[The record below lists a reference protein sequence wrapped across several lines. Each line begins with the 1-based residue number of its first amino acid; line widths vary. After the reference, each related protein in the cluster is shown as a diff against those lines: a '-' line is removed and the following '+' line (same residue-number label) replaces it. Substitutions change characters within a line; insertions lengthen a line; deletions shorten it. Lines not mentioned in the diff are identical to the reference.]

1 MKFLLSISLLS
12 FFLSPA
18 FAGTAVKLSCSL
30 RKNVTI
36 SRFHYQLST
45 MKWGDHFQVASGM
58 RQAQTKN
65 HIPYRVTSCRNGD
78 DLVFFPDS
86 QEYFFFY
93 SGMATPDRCVVEE
106 HYEYP
111 VTQLPYYKKPAA

>member
-65 HIPYRVTSCRNGD
+65 HIPYRVTSFRNGD

-86 QEYFFFY
+86 QECFFFY

>member
-1 MKFLLSISLLS
+1 
-12 FFLSPA
+12 
-18 FAGTAVKLSCSL
+18 
-30 RKNVTI
+30 
-36 SRFHYQLST
+36 
-45 MKWGDHFQVASGM
+45 M

-65 HIPYRVTSCRNGD
+65 HIPYRVTSFRNGD

-111 VTQLPYYKKPAA
+111 VTQLPYYKSPLPESGLLRQQFAGHRLLDNRDGGK

>member
-12 FFLSPA
+12 FFL
-18 FAGTAVKLSCSL
+18 LSGFRRHSGKIVL
-30 RKNVTI
+30 LFTQNVTI